1 MKVINTKI
9 EKLIPYARNPR
20 NNQGAVDKVA
30 SSIKEFGFRQPIVVD
45 PEYVVV
51 AGHTRLLAS
60 QKLGLSEVPVHVAEN
75 LTEQQIKAF
84 RLADNRTAEESE
96 WDLELL
102 KLELEEI
109 SHPSTTGFDELE
121 LAEILK
127 EVTTGHTD
135 PDEVPEVKDAS
146 SIFPGDLIE
155 LGNHRLV
162 CGDSTNPEH
171 VELALGGITPLLMV
185 TDPPYGVSYDDSW
198 RVEQGLSK
206 TSSLMA
212 VTNDHTNDWS
222 DAWSLFPGKCC
233 LLLDCQWAFT
243 LRCLPA
249 PVG

>member
-1 MKVINTKI
+1 MKVTETKL

-102 KLELEEI
+102 KLEETAHI
-109 SHPSTTGFDELE
+109 PW
-121 LAEILK
+121 LK
-127 EVTTGHTD
+127 
-135 PDEVPEVKDAS
+135 
-146 SIFPGDLIE
+146 
-155 LGNHRLV
+155 
-162 CGDSTNPEH
+162 
-171 VELALGGITPLLMV
+171 PL
-185 TDPPYGVSYDDSW
+185 T
-198 RVEQGLSK
+198 
-206 TSSLMA
+206 
-212 VTNDHTNDWS
+212 
-222 DAWSLFPGKCC
+222 F
-233 LLLDCQWAFT
+233 
-243 LRCLPA
+243 
-249 PVG
+249 